1 MKSDRFHIITSEWS
15 SFPWIIFR
23 MCICWTDDGEDCCCC
38 YDFCCFGGRRTVRII
53 DSNPGYMQVK
63 HSVSNIKYCINKW
76 ILFLLNSIAAN
87 NRYSTARIWSN
98 GAKLLST
105 WVWCNDYN
113 DCISMSTSIWWNGK
127 RTHCFSLIF
136 SKLIEHFRISFQSR
150 HLFLDWNL

>member
-63 HSVSNIKYCINKW
+63 SSSNMKCCINKW

-87 NRYSTARIWSN
+87 NCYSTARIWCN
-98 GAKLLST
+98 GTKLLST
-105 WVWCNDYN
+105 WIWCNDYN
-113 DCISMSTSIWWNGK
+113 DCISMSTSILWNGK

-136 SKLIEHFRISFQSR
+136 SKLIEHWRITFQSR